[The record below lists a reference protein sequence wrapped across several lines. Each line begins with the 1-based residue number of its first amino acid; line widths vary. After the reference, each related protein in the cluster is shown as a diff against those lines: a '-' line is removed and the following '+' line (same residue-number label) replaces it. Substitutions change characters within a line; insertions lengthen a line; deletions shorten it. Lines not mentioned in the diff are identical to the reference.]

1 MIQNEA
7 FLTATISNAVL
18 HINGEQPML
27 CDLYAMPATGDV
39 SLVCTNLRTMNGTR
53 PIFADH
59 SRSLF
64 VFPYQIIRFLEVP
77 PSAQGLPALGEG
89 DGGAESAG
97 VSSNGHGSAPADEAE
112 VEFDEDFLRRVREA

>member
-7 FLTATISNAVL
+7 FRTATISNAVL

-53 PIFADH
+53 PIFADY
-59 SRSLF
+59 SGSLF

-77 PSAQGLPALGEG
+77 PSAQGLPALSEGEKV
-89 DGGAESAG
+89 A
-97 VSSNGHGSAPADEAE
+97 VSSNGHGAAPEDEAE
-112 VEFDEDFLRRVREA
+112 IDFDEDFLRRVREA

>member
-1 MIQNEA
+1 VIQNEA

-27 CDLYAMPATGDV
+27 CDLYAMPA
-39 SLVCTNLRTMNGTR
+39 TNLRTMNGTR

-89 DGGAESAG
+89 DGAAESVG
-97 VSSNGHGSAPADEAE
+97 GSSNGHASAPADDAE

>member
-1 MIQNEA
+1 MINKSV
-7 FLTATISNAVL
+7 IRNAVL

-27 CDLYAMPATGDV
+27 CDLYDMPATGDV

-59 SRSLF
+59 SGSLF

-77 PSAQGLPALGEG
+77 PSAQGLPALG
-89 DGGAESAG
+89 DGEAVGERAG
-97 VSSNGHGSAPADEAE
+97 SNGESSANGHKAADDADAE